1 MSTAAGREFYSPN
14 QRETSPEMAD
24 LQYISSISVEN
35 RVIATLL
42 VCQGIADRYLWPV
55 GKALLSA

>member
-1 MSTAAGREFYSPN
+1 
-14 QRETSPEMAD
+14 MAD

-35 RVIATLL
+35 RLIAILL
-42 VCQGIADRYLWPV
+42 VGQGVADRCLWPV

>member
-1 MSTAAGREFYSPN
+1 
-14 QRETSPEMAD
+14 MAD

-55 GKALLSA
+55 GKAHLSA